1 MGARGQFFFDEAH
14 RIGGLAAK
22 VRLASLARITSTE
35 AVNGQDS
42 SEVLARLEKGLEL
55 VRNEFRK
62 TDGDHRGL
70 AAGAGEASGLR
81 FHLQT
86 FADLMTQRS
95 LFLGDVG
102 ATIRRINEAA
112 ASALQVQ
119 RVSVWFLDEQRTK
132 ITCKD
137 LFESAERKHSH
148 GTELHSKDFPAYFRA
163 LESERTIAAN
173 DAHRDPRTSCFSTV
187 YLGPLGIT
195 SMLDVPIWHSQK
207 MVGVVCHEH
216 VGARRTWNKDD
227 ETFAYLMAGFVA
239 LALERAAK
247 PTR

>member
-14 RIGGLAAK
+14 RIGGLSAK

-35 AVNGQDS
+35 AVNGEDS
-42 SEVLARLEKGLEL
+42 SDVLTRLEKALDL

-62 TDGDHRGL
+62 TDGERAL
-70 AAGAGEASGLR
+70 AAGAGEAPGLR

-95 LFLGDVG
+95 LFLGDVS

-112 ASALQVQ
+112 ASALQVR

-137 LFESAERKHSH
+137 LFEQTERRHSH
-148 GTELHSKDFPAYFRA
+148 GTELHAKDFPAYFRA

-195 SMLDVPIWHSQK
+195 SMLDVPIWHQQK
-207 MVGVVCHEH
+207 MIGVVCHEH
-216 VGARRTWNKDD
+216 VGVRRTWNKDD

-239 LALERAAK
+239 LALERAGRPA
-247 PTR
+247 R